1 MLTNSAILN
10 VVLGVSAPWDVTKFH
25 VNHNL
30 NRIEIWIDQQTV
42 VPKAQRAW
50 FGLKKQV
57 VKQAA
62 STATGYTQW
71 RHLNL
76 AGWPIYV
83 HSPAPTP
90 ATLVHMPWTGDPGQH
105 FSHGMSRLIF
115 TMMGEGASL
124 ATICAALQINLTD
137 LWKYKLALDKGQVG
151 VQANGINAAR
161 NSATQHTL
169 AAIATVGSVV
179 PNLDDSVWQA
189 LAAGAMEI
197 EIKTL
202 SLRLLLT
209 RVKSQ
214 YQMAADD
221 EVRTLGIREL
231 HRFFEKNQRALS
243 HELAQIMQRK

>member
-10 VVLGVSAPWDVTKFH
+10 AVLGISAPWEVTKFT

-30 NRIEIWIDQQTV
+30 KRIEVWIDQATV
-42 VPKAQRAW
+42 ANAKRGW
-50 FGLKKQV
+50 FGVKKEAT
-57 VKQAA
+57 KQRGA
-62 STATGYTQW
+62 SAGGYIPW

-76 AGWPIYV
+76 AGWPTYV
-83 HSPAPTP
+83 YSPLPTP
-90 ATLVHMPWTGDPGQH
+90 PSLIQMPWVGEPGQH
-105 FSHGMSRLIF
+105 FSHAMSRLIF

-124 ATICAALQINLTD
+124 ATICATLQINLTD
-137 LWKYKLALDKGQVG
+137 LWKYKLALDKGRVG
-151 VQANGINAAR
+151 VQANAVSAAR
-161 NSATQHTL
+161 SNGIKNEL
-169 AAIATVGSVV
+169 AAIATIGSVV
-179 PNLDDSVWQA
+179 PNLDDSIWQA
-189 LAAGAMEI
+189 LAAGAIEI
-197 EIKTL
+197 QIKTL

-243 HELAQIMQRK
+243 HELAQIMQQK

>member
-10 VVLGVSAPWDVTKFH
+10 VVLGVSDPWEVTKFH

-30 NRIEIWIDQQTV
+30 KRIEVWIDQQSA
-42 VPKAQRAW
+42 PKTQRSW
-50 FGLKKQV
+50 FGFKKEV
-57 VKQAA
+57 AKQAA
-62 STATGYTQW
+62 SSATGYSPW

-90 ATLVHMPWTGDPGQH
+90 ATLMHMPWTGEPGQH

-124 ATICAALQINLTD
+124 ATICAALQVNLTD
-137 LWKYKLALDKGQVG
+137 LWKYKMALDNGRVG
-151 VQANGINAAR
+151 VRANGANPAR
-161 NSATQHTL
+161 NSAVQHEL
-169 AAIATVGSVV
+169 AAMATVGSVV

-189 LAAGAMEI
+189 LAAGAMDI

-214 YQMAADD
+214 YLMAADD

-231 HRFFEKNQRALS
+231 HRFFDKNQRALS
-243 HELAQIMQRK
+243 HELAQIMQQK

>member
-1 MLTNSAILN
+1 MLKNSAILN
-10 VVLGVSAPWDVTKFH
+10 VLLGVSSPWEVTKFN

-30 NRIEIWIDQQTV
+30 KRIEIWIDLEAVFQQKTS
-42 VPKAQRAW
+42 W
-50 FGLKKQV
+50 FGLKKET
-57 VKQAA
+57 VKQATSSA
-62 STATGYTQW
+62 KKYNQW
-71 RHLNL
+71 RYLNL

-90 ATLVHMPWTGDPGQH
+90 SSLVHMPWAGEPGQH
-105 FSHGMSRLIF
+105 FSHAMSRLIF
-115 TMMGEGASL
+115 TLMGEGASL
-124 ATICAALQINLTD
+124 ATICAALQVNLAD
-137 LWKYKLALDKGQVG
+137 LWKYKLALDNGQVG
-151 VQANGINAAR
+151 VQASDVKLAHGNTLHAE
-161 NSATQHTL
+161 L

-189 LAAGAMEI
+189 LVAGALEI

-214 YQMAADD
+214 YQKAADD

-243 HELAQIMQRK
+243 HELAQIMQQQ